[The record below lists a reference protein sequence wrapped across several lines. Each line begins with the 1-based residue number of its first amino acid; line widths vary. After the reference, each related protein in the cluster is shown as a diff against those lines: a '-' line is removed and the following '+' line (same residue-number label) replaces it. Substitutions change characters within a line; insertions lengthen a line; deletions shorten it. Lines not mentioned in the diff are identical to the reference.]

1 MGNLVDDT
9 PTENIGHDLGG
20 FGSGMG
26 AGGDRKMLGAG
37 FDLSAGEYGNV
48 YVYVYVY
55 VYVCGNVYIYD
66 NVNVC
71 GNVYIYVNVDIYVYV
86 YGNVYIYVNVNVDIY
101 VYV

>member
-55 VYVCGNVYIYD
+55 VCGNVYIYD